1 MMQAVAITPESSIE
15 EQISRYIEQ
24 QVRARPESWMWRYRR
39 WRRLPAAGIATD

>member
-24 QVRARPESWMWRYRR
+24 QVRAVEGTYSFRDGQPGADGS
-39 WRRLPAAGIATD
+39 P